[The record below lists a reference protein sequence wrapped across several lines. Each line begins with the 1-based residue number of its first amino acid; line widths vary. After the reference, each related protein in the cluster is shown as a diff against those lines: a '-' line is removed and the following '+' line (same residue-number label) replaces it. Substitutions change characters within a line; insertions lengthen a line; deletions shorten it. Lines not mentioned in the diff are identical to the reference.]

1 MWNDIANMSAIATLI
16 LFIFYFLGRLWCIRV
31 EKKDLYEKIIV
42 RGVDLKDND
51 LNIEYVNGDEI
62 IEIISQKYLNWIK
75 VYAAEYVEGKV
86 KKASKKPIVQ
96 VKDVNRNTPR
106 YFGFCIP
113 EGIPNTI
120 IEYQRSDYV
129 KGTFVVVFDVR
140 GCVYT
145 AENFQIKTTLKS
157 VLYYLLK

>member
-42 RGVDLKDND
+42 RGVDLKDDD

-62 IEIISQKYLNWIK
+62 IEIISEKYLNWIK

-86 KKASKKPIVQ
+86 KKASKTNSTSERRKSKYPTIFWILYSR
-96 VKDVNRNTPR
+96 RNSK
-106 YFGFCIP
+106 Y
-113 EGIPNTI
+113 
-120 IEYQRSDYV
+120 DYRIS
-129 KGTFVVVFDVR
+129 TFR
-140 GCVYT
+140 LC
-145 AENFQIKTTLKS
+145 
-157 VLYYLLK
+157 

>member
-96 VKDVNRNTPR
+96 VKDVTSGRCT
-106 YFGFCIP
+106 
-113 EGIPNTI
+113 
-120 IEYQRSDYV
+120 
-129 KGTFVVVFDVR
+129 
-140 GCVYT
+140 
-145 AENFQIKTTLKS
+145 
-157 VLYYLLK
+157 